1 MVTLSDKLSHDL
13 KQAMKQRDQLKISV
27 IQMIRSQLQ
36 YTQIQRGADFSSQD
50 EILVLQQE
58 AKKRREA
65 IDIYQKANVAEKVER
80 QEAELAIVETYLPQ
94 ALTEQELKDIIDKT
108 IAEVGAT
115 SPKDIG
121 KVMQPLM
128 AEVRGRADGRVVQQ
142 LVRAKL
148 GS

>member
-80 QEAELAIVETYLPQ
+80 QEAELAIIETYLPQ